1 MSSIEKYEPSKN
13 FRDMN
18 EREIVEYIKHCNAL
32 DKKGGRRK
40 TRKYIRNKNRNTRKV
55 TKY

>member
-1 MSSIEKYEPSKN
+1 MPFIEQYEPSKN

-18 EREIVEYIKHCNAL
+18 KHEIVEYIKHCIAL

-40 TRKYIRNKNRNTRKV
+40 TRKYIRNKNRNTRKI
-55 TKY
+55 TK